1 MENLQASQKAQAW
14 VVDVNMGY
22 GHSRAAY
29 ALKDLSGGS
38 IISANEYSGIPPQD
52 RKYWQES
59 RELYEWISRM
69 KPIPVVGN
77 FLFET
82 MDHWQ
87 QIPSFYPR
95 RDLSKPN
102 TQLKQIYRLI
112 QKGFGKHFIETL
124 SRTPLPFV
132 TTFFNEL

>member
-1 MENLQASQKAQAW
+1 MEPLRATQKAQAW

-29 ALKDLSGGS
+29 ALKDLSAGN
-38 IISANEYSGIPPQD
+38 IVSANDYSGIPPQD
-52 RKYWQES
+52 RTYWQES

-95 RDLSKPN
+95 RDLSKP
-102 TQLKQIYRLI
+102 
-112 QKGFGKHFIETL
+112 
-124 SRTPLPFV
+124 
-132 TTFFNEL
+132 